1 MKQIATTIAIAST
14 IILVGCVA
22 GNKSVRVTNGSS
34 TQTAGVT
41 ADVDTETVNKT
52 VLPDDAFFKLDS
64 WEYLSESEYVV
75 LLAMNRLRW
84 DLSGEVQ
91 MKVIRGILENPNAP
105 LQVKNAALLIGIE
118 ACQSEGNQIS
128 EAGLIEQLV
137 HSNLPRK

>member
-1 MKQIATTIAIAST
+1 
-14 IILVGCVA
+14 
-22 GNKSVRVTNGSS
+22 
-34 TQTAGVT
+34 
-41 ADVDTETVNKT
+41 
-52 VLPDDAFFKLDS
+52 
-64 WEYLSESEYVV
+64 
-75 LLAMNRLRW
+75 
-84 DLSGEVQ
+84 